1 MGRGT
6 WRCRVVLMGSGGGGW
21 WGLQGPKAAWLLQL
35 GLRSPGDGEGC
46 SGIWSLPGES
56 AARNATSAQAQ
67 G

>member
-1 MGRGT
+1 
-6 WRCRVVLMGSGGGGW
+6 MGSGGGGW

-56 AARNATSAQAQ
+56 AAWNATSAQAQ